1 MTIFTLGISKK
12 MFTAS
17 ESLVIEFKHTIR
29 YEELGL
35 TDLFLN
41 RKPSDISIL
50 SHLFEARNEGHYL
63 II

>member
-17 ESLVIEFKHTIR
+17 ERLVIELKHIIR

-41 RKPSDISIL
+41 SKPSDISIL
-50 SHLFEARNEGHYL
+50 SHPFEARNEGHYL
-63 II
+63 IV